1 MLGKIGLSN
10 TITSFI
16 IILFSEESWSEI
28 EEFHRNMTT
37 KLNHKNGDKTLQ
49 EDLLSERQ
57 EKIGDKYFIVILIL
71 FIFISF
77 DLNS

>member
-1 MLGKIGLSN
+1 
-10 TITSFI
+10 
-16 IILFSEESWSEI
+16 
-28 EEFHRNMTT
+28 MTT

-57 EKIGDKYFIVILIL
+57 EKIGDRCFIVILIV

>member
-1 MLGKIGLSN
+1 MLGE
-10 TITSFI
+10 
-16 IILFSEESWSEI
+16 ILNILNVIHCIFFSEESWSEI

-57 EKIGDKYFIVILIL
+57 EKIGQMRVMF
-71 FIFISF
+71 
-77 DLNS
+77 

>member
-1 MLGKIGLSN
+1 MLGE
-10 TITSFI
+10 
-16 IILFSEESWSEI
+16 ILNILNVIHCIFFSEESWSEI

-57 EKIGDKYFIVILIL
+57 EKIG
-71 FIFISF
+71 
-77 DLNS
+77 